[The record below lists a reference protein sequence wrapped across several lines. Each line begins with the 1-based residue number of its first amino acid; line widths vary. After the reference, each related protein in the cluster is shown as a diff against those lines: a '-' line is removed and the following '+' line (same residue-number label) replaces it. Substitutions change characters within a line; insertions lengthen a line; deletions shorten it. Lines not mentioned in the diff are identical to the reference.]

1 MGQKKATQV
10 EIDERVNA
18 VFNLLLAANNRQQI
32 IEYAKTHWGVKH
44 QMTDVYIQRA
54 RNILKEDAKQER
66 HEFLIELL
74 ARSRETERK
83 AMQTNQLG
91 VVIAAQKYQASLLQ
105 FEMT

>member
-1 MGQKKATQV
+1 MGEKATKI
-10 EIDERVNA
+10 EIDDRVA
-18 VFNLLLAANNRQQI
+18 TVFKLLLAANNRQQI
-32 IEYAKTHWGVKH
+32 IEYAKKEWGIGMA
-44 QMTDVYIQRA
+44 MTDQYLERA
-54 RNILKEDAKQER
+54 RRILKEDAKQER

>member
-1 MGQKKATQV
+1 MGKKATRV
-10 EIDERVNA
+10 EIDERVNT
-18 VFNLLLAANNRQQI
+18 VFNLLLNANNRQQI
-32 IEYAKTHWGVKH
+32 LEYAKSTWGVGMS
-44 QMTDVYIQRA
+44 MTDQYIERA
-54 RNILKEDAKQER
+54 RSLLKEDARQER